1 MRTTTILIMSF
12 FCLNLFACSKNDNIA
27 IEPEKTDTMKL
38 KITVNNTMFTATL
51 QNNET
56 AKAFKDLLPLTLNMA
71 ELNNNEKFTELPNSL
86 PTNASNPGTIQNGD
100 LMLYGSNTLVLFYKT
115 FSTSYTYTKIGRIDN
130 PDGLKNA
137 LGSSNASIK
146 FELE

>member
-1 MRTTTILIMSF
+1 M
-12 FCLNLFACSKNDNIA
+12 NLFACSKNDNIA

-38 KITVNNTMFTATL
+38 KITVNNTTFTATL

-71 ELNNNEKFTELPNSL
+71 ELNDNEKFTELPNNL
-86 PTNASNPGTIQNGD
+86 PTNATNPGTIQNGD

-130 PDGLKNA
+130 PDSLENA
-137 LGSSNASIK
+137 LGSSNASVK

>member
-1 MRTTTILIMSF
+1 MSF
-12 FCLNLFACSKNDNIA
+12 FYLNLFACSKNDNIA

-38 KITVNNTMFTATL
+38 KITVKNTTFTATL

-130 PDGLKNA
+130 PDGLENA
-137 LGSSNASIK
+137 LGLSNASVK

>member
-1 MRTTTILIMSF
+1 M
-12 FCLNLFACSKNDNIA
+12 NLFACSKNDNIA

-38 KITVNNTMFTATL
+38 KITVNNTTFTATL

-71 ELNNNEKFTELPNSL
+71 ELNNNEKFTELPNNL
-86 PTNASNPGTIQNGD
+86 PTNATNPGTIQNGD

-130 PDGLKNA
+130 PDGLENA
-137 LGSSNASIK
+137 LGSSNASVK

>member
-1 MRTTTILIMSF
+1 M
-12 FCLNLFACSKNDNIA
+12 NLFACSKNDNIA

-38 KITVNNTMFTATL
+38 KITVNNTTFIAIL

-56 AKAFKDLLPLTLNMA
+56 ARAFKDLLPLTLNMA
-71 ELNNNEKFTELPNSL
+71 ELNNNEKFTELPNNL
-86 PTNASNPGTIQNGD
+86 PTNATNPGTIQNGD

>member
-1 MRTTTILIMSF
+1 M
-12 FCLNLFACSKNDNIA
+12 NLFACSKNDNIA

-38 KITVNNTMFTATL
+38 KITVNNTTFTATL

-71 ELNNNEKFTELPNSL
+71 ELNDNEKLTELPNNL
-86 PTNASNPGTIQNGD
+86 PTNATNPGTIQNGD

-130 PDGLKNA
+130 PDGLENA
-137 LGSSNASIK
+137 LGSSNASVK

>member
-1 MRTTTILIMSF
+1 
-12 FCLNLFACSKNDNIA
+12 LNLFACSKNDNIA

-38 KITVNNTMFTATL
+38 KITVNNTTFTATL

-71 ELNNNEKFTELPNSL
+71 ELNDNEKFTELPNNL
-86 PTNASNPGTIQNGD
+86 PTNATNPGTIQNGD

-130 PDGLKNA
+130 PDGLENA
-137 LGSSNASIK
+137 LGSSNASVK

>member
-1 MRTTTILIMSF
+1 M
-12 FCLNLFACSKNDNIA
+12 NLFACSKNDNIA

-38 KITVNNTMFTATL
+38 KITVNNTTFTATL

-71 ELNNNEKFTELPNSL
+71 ELNDNEKFTELPNNL
-86 PTNASNPGTIQNGD
+86 PTNATNPGTIQNGD

-130 PDGLKNA
+130 PDGLENA
-137 LGSSNASIK
+137 LGSSNASVK